1 MHIKSSGKSQW
12 GKVTFHVT
20 FLAIFSKIQG
30 FFVLF
35 PPNYS
40 NLVSDDWSDYTMSVD
55 TSLYLITMV
64 ISWGCLL
71 PWQLR
76 FMEKIAQIQ

>member
-1 MHIKSSGKSQW
+1 MHLIELCLS
-12 GKVTFHVT
+12 
-20 FLAIFSKIQG
+20 
-30 FFVLF
+30 LF
-35 PPNYS
+35 CWLN
-40 NLVSDDWSDYTMSVD
+40 DDALTMSVG

-76 FMEKIAQIQ
+76 FTGIKYAIPICNIAQIQ